1 MARKINAI
9 GLMCGTSVDALDVA
23 YISIWSFDGQIK
35 IELNNFE
42 MFPIETNLRE
52 KIFKSFKDDI
62 SSRFLCSLNFEIANF
77 YAKCINQFIKKH
89 KIDKKDVNFIASH
102 GQTIYHLIDPSESE
116 TKSTMQL
123 GDISVIAQKTQITT
137 IGDFRPADMA
147 NGGQGAPLVT
157 IFDWKICKD
166 PNKVNLLQNIGGISN
181 VTVLNHN
188 FEDVFAFDN
197 GPGNVLID
205 YAAQILFNKPYD
217 AGGEFAASG
226 TVKNEIINYL
236 LNDPYYKIKPPK
248 STGREKYTKAFIEK
262 LIADFPNYNKYDLI
276 RSLTYFTALTIANS
290 YKDFVFK
297 KNKKYQVFISG
308 GGGHNKVLMKHLQ
321 DLIPDVKVNLIDELG
336 INSDA
341 KEAMAFAILG
351 YLTYSKKPSN
361 VPSATGAKRP
371 AILGKIAPY

>member
-23 YISIWSFDGQIK
+23 YVSIWSFDGQIK

-42 MFPIETNLRE
+42 MFPIETSLRE

-157 IFDWKICKD
+157 IFDWEICKD
-166 PNKVNLLQNIGGISN
+166 LNKVNLLQNIGGISN

-188 FEDVFAFDN
+188 FEDVFAFDPEFPSWAYFL
-197 GPGNVLID
+197 G
-205 YAAQILFNKPYD
+205 LF
-217 AGGEFAASG
+217 FIHIS
-226 TVKNEIINYL
+226 
-236 LNDPYYKIKPPK
+236 KI
-248 STGREKYTKAFIEK
+248 
-262 LIADFPNYNKYDLI
+262 YDL
-276 RSLTYFTALTIANS
+276 
-290 YKDFVFK
+290 K
-297 KNKKYQVFISG
+297 KKMF
-308 GGGHNKVLMKHLQ
+308 
-321 DLIPDVKVNLIDELG
+321 
-336 INSDA
+336 
-341 KEAMAFAILG
+341 F
-351 YLTYSKKPSN
+351 YLHYTHKM
-361 VPSATGAKRP
+361 
-371 AILGKIAPY
+371 I